1 VEPAFITSLMTRL
14 ATRSQLFSS
23 RILYMV
29 VKVAAESKLSVLLV
43 LTDRASLEYILAS
56 FADPLNSNCP

>member
-23 RILYMV
+23 PLL
-29 VKVAAESKLSVLLV
+29 VKVAAESKLSVLLI
-43 LTDRASLEYILAS
+43 LSDRASLEYILAS
-56 FADPLNSNCP
+56 FADPQNSNCP

>member
-23 RILYMV
+23 PLLGK
-29 VKVAAESKLSVLLV
+29 VKVAAESKLSVLLI
-43 LTDRASLEYILAS
+43 LSDRASLEYILAS
-56 FADPLNSNCP
+56 FADPQNSNCP